1 MDNENRVGMPIKEH
15 YDTIWHEPKTPDIK
29 PLTIVDED
37 AEVAISELV
46 RRIEA
51 TREKHGDILQKYHEV
66 WYNAPHTWHFT
77 HFLGV
82 GLMKC
87 PNDLWIYQ
95 AIMSDIRPTVVIET
109 GTYQGG
115 SALWFAFLQEMLGI
129 DGHVYTIDF
138 EDRRQCAHPRITF
151 LGGDSRNPAIRD
163 AIVEDINSHREPA
176 IEYHSCGCRL
186 NMATVFPTVVHL
198 CEHHTEAEALK
209 RNSIALPDERQKKQR
224 MLISLDADHSA
235 DHVRQ
240 ELELYAPLCKLGDR
254 LVVEDTNIGW
264 EGENG
269 DRGARGGL
277 TDYLNAHPGEWQQ
290 DVISERYLLTMNP
303 GGWLIRVGEYRA

>member
-1 MDNENRVGMPIKEH
+1 MIEKSSPVEQLE
-15 YDTIWHEPKTPDIK
+15 TIFHEAKTLGVK

-51 TREKHGDILQKYHEV
+51 TREKHGDVLQKYHEV

-115 SALWFAFLQEMLGI
+115 SALWFAFLMEMLGI
-129 DGHVYTIDF
+129 NGKVYTIDF
-138 EDRRQCAHPRITF
+138 EDRRQCAHPRIEF
-151 LGGDSRNPAIRD
+151 LGGDSRNPEIRD
-163 AIVEDINSHREPA
+163 AIVEDMAKVTP
-176 IEYHSCGCRL
+176 GRL
-186 NMATVFPTVVHL
+186 LV
-198 CEHHTEAEALK
+198 
-209 RNSIALPDERQKKQR
+209 
-224 MLISLDADHSA
+224 SLDADHSA
-235 DHVRQ
+235 DHVYK
-240 ELELYAPLCKLGDR
+240 ELCLYAPLCKLGDR

-277 TDYLNAHPGEWQQ
+277 TDYLNEHPGEWQQ

-303 GGWLIRVGEYRA
+303 GGWLIRVGECSHG